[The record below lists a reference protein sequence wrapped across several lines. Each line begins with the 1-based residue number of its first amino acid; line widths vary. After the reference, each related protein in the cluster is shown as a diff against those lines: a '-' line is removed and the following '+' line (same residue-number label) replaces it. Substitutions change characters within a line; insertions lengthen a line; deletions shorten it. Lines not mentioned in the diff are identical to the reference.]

1 MALDGCPI
9 GLHHC
14 ERGGPATNHQPTS
27 DAQAQ
32 LGSHLRWR
40 VRIDPSVWERSNGRN
55 LAGRAAH
62 GVLNRSGVEL
72 GEGTS
77 MVWTSGCIHCQQ
89 PGRYRD
95 RGRQVSSAAAV
106 TWPHCAR
113 ASFCGGPT
121 LHDCVRTL
129 ASQPFGLGRTPPAA
143 SSQVCPP
150 ARPTVPIGGQNRTWA
165 SSLFATEA
173 AEATPPTAG
182 RRRCFPPSRRPT
194 AMRSKVNTHTFRADF
209 RRRRSS

>member
-1 MALDGCPI
+1 MVALDGCPI

-40 VRIDPSVWERSNGRN
+40 GRIDPSVWERSNGRN

-62 GVLNRSGVEL
+62 GVSKRSGVEL

-77 MVWTSGCIHCQQ
+77 MVWKSGCIHCQQ
-89 PGRYRD
+89 PWRHRD

-106 TWPHCAR
+106 TWPHCAC
-113 ASFCGGPT
+113 ASFCGGPPCMIVSEPWRRSPS
-121 LHDCVRTL
+121 DW
-129 ASQPFGLGRTPPAA
+129 AA
-143 SSQVCPP
+143 
-150 ARPTVPIGGQNRTWA
+150 
-165 SSLFATEA
+165 
-173 AEATPPTAG
+173 
-182 RRRCFPPSRRPT
+182 RRRPHRLKSARQPAQLCRSAAKIAPGLRACLPPRPP
-194 AMRSKVNTHTFRADF
+194 RPHHPRPGDADVF
-209 RRRRSS
+209 RRRAVRPRCAAK